1 MASPRKQDER
11 LVSRTYRAALRLGED
26 FITIE
31 ETIALP
37 IDADDDE
44 IALAVNTGWRIYQA
58 QRESVEGQIQQLREQ
73 QPQPT
78 IAIRDPEAPASEKQR
93 NFVGALQDELRWND
107 EQLARYSSEQG
118 IDLVTMTKGQ
128 ASGFIDGL
136 KRLAEERA
144 SYSGNAAETQPQAAQ
159 PAVPAASPPTQA
171 SAPERTRAST
181 PASEKQLRALHQ
193 IAQERDFDLNAE
205 AQQRYQVA
213 AADLTLE
220 QASALLTLWQR
231 PRTNGQRRLEPA
243 L

>member
-11 LVSRTYRAALRLGED
+11 LISRTYRAAIRLGED

-44 IALAVNTGWRIYQA
+44 IAMAVNTGWRIYQA
-58 QRESVEGQIQQLREQ
+58 QREAAEGQIQQLREQ

-78 IAIRDPEAPASEKQR
+78 IAIRDPESPASEKQR
-93 NFVGALQDELRWND
+93 NYVGALQDELRWND
-107 EQLARYSSEQG
+107 EQLARYASEQG
-118 IDLVTMTKGQ
+118 VDLVTMTKGQ

-136 KRLAEERA
+136 KRLAEERG
-144 SYSGNAAETQPQAAQ
+144 SYGGNADAQAAPQAAS
-159 PAVPAASPPTQA
+159 APAA
-171 SAPERTRAST
+171 APATAERARAT
-181 PASEKQLRALHQ
+181 APASEKQLRALHQ
-193 IAQERDFDLNAE
+193 IAQERALDLDAE
-205 AQQRYQVA
+205 AQQRYQVPVA
-213 AADLTLE
+213 ELTME

-231 PRTNGQRRLEPA
+231 PRANGQRRLEPA